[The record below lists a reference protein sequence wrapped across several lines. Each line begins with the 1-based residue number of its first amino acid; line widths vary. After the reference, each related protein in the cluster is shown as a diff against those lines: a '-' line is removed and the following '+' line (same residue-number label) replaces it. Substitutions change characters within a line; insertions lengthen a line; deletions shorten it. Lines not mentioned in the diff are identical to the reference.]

1 MAQPSHSYQAWA
13 ICGLLLL
20 MVGVVFGQTLRH
32 ELVNYDDDKYV
43 YANPQ
48 VLRGLSIEGTVWAL
62 TNRAVYWGP
71 FTWLSLMLDRQLYG
85 PNAGGY
91 HLTNVL
97 LHAATAVV
105 LFLVLLRMT
114 GRAWASALAVMLFA
128 VHPLRVESV
137 AWVTERKD
145 VLSGLFFALTLAAYV
160 GYVRHPFSLLRYL
173 AVMILFALGLM
184 AKASLV
190 TLPALLLL
198 LDYWPLGRFTGG
210 ACQSDP
216 RSRCNERAVGEDA
229 NSAEIARGQF
239 SFSWRPLMEKLPLL
253 ALVAGSCAAT
263 VWSQREALGS
273 TEQFAWS
280 WRIGNALMNYVR
292 YLGQFFYP
300 VGMAAVYPRPGP
312 HLPWAGGFAAS
323 LVLVALTA
331 GAFVMR
337 RRCPY
342 LLVGWLWYLGM
353 LLPMIGLVQFGA
365 QTLADR
371 FTYLPQVGLCI
382 ALAWAVADGC
392 RASSLRRWAGGL
404 MTALVLLVLMGAAW
418 RQTSFWHDSVSLW
431 THTLACT
438 SKNWLAHY
446 DLAVALADR
455 GRQDEAMVHYQKTV
469 DIAPR
474 HADAHGNLGIIYAS
488 RGQYREAMAQY
499 REALKL
505 NPQSAEFH
513 NNVAYALLCQGRLAE
528 AELQY
533 RKALELD
540 PRCATAHNK
549 YGTILVRQG
558 RFAEALAQ
566 FRQTLEVQPDFSEA
580 RYNLARLLATCP
592 VASLRNGE
600 EAVEHAR
607 RLDRLYPIKPDILD
621 CLAVAYAEAGRFA
634 EAIATTRRALDL
646 AVRQNNRPL
655 ANVLQARI
663 AQYEAGKPFHLKQ
676 FTHPCADKVSNDRP
690 RTMVVGIRAR
700 PSRGGTPPASGGRHA
715 LRQRISH
722 WGRTSAGRAVA
733 RC

>member
-1 MAQPSHSYQAWA
+1 
-13 ICGLLLL
+13 
-20 MVGVVFGQTLRH
+20 MVGVVFGQTLRC

-48 VLRGLSIEGTVWAL
+48 VLRGLSVEGTVWAF

-91 HLTNVL
+91 HLSNVL

-145 VLSGLFFALTLAAYV
+145 VLSGLLFALTLAAYL
-160 GYVRHPFSLLRYL
+160 GFVRHPFSLLRYL
-173 AVMILFALGLM
+173 AVMVLFALGLM

-198 LDYWPLGRFTGG
+198 LDYWPLERFSGG
-210 ACQSDP
+210 ACQNDP
-216 RSRCNERAVGEDA
+216 RSRCNERAAGNNA
-229 NSAEIARGQF
+229 NSAEIAQRQF
-239 SFSWRPLMEKLPLL
+239 SFSWRPLIEKLPLL

-273 TEQFAWS
+273 TEQFVWS

-300 VGMAAVYPRPGP
+300 VGLAAVYPRPAP
-312 HLPWAGGFAAS
+312 HLPWAGVFVAS
-323 LVLVALTA
+323 LVLVAVTA

-365 QTLADR
+365 QTMADR
-371 FTYLPQVGLCI
+371 FTYLPQIGLCI

-392 RASSLRRWAGGL
+392 LASSLRRWAGGL
-404 MTALVLLVLMGAAW
+404 MAALVLLVLMGAAW

-438 SKNWLAHY
+438 SENWLAHY
-446 DLAVALADR
+446 DLAIALADR
-455 GRQDEAMVHYQKTV
+455 GRQDEAMVHYQKTL

-474 HADAHGNLGIIYAS
+474 HGNAHNNLAIIHAA
-488 RGQYREAMAQY
+488 RGQYPEAIAHY
-499 REALKL
+499 REALND
-505 NPQSAEFH
+505 NPKSAEFH
-513 NNVAYALLCQGRLAE
+513 NNIAFALASQGRIAE
-528 AELQY
+528 AEAHY
-533 RKALELD
+533 REAVKLD
-540 PRCATAHNK
+540 PRCAMAQNK
-549 YGTILVRQG
+549 YGIILADRG
-558 RFAEALAQ
+558 RFAEAIAH
-566 FRQTLEVQPDFSEA
+566 FRQALEAQPGYTEP
-580 RYNLARLLATCP
+580 RYYLAWLLATCP
-592 VASLRNGE
+592 VASLRNGP

-607 RLDRLYPIKPDILD
+607 WLDQLCPVKQPTVLD
-621 CLAVAYAEAGRFA
+621 CLAVACAEEGRFA
-634 EAIATTRRALDL
+634 EAIAATRQALDL

-655 ANVLQARI
+655 AGVLRARI
-663 AQYEAGKPFHLKQ
+663 ALYETGKPFHLQ
-676 FTHPCADKVSNDRP
+676 SP
-690 RTMVVGIRAR
+690 
-700 PSRGGTPPASGGRHA
+700 PSHAPAK
-715 LRQRISH
+715 
-722 WGRTSAGRAVA
+722 
-733 RC
+733 